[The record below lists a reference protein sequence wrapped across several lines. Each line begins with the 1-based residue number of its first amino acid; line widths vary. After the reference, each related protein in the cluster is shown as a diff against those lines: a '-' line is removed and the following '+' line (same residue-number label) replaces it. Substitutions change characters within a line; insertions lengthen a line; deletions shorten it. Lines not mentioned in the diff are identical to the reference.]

1 MKITKHL
8 AQFLAEEGVLT
19 EFVVNHI
26 NQCGEYHDRIIS
38 GVGYGFIW
46 RNTPE
51 EHHYWHKLSVK
62 YNKYYNEDN

>member
-26 NQCGEYHDRIIS
+26 NQNGKDDNFIIS
-38 GVGYGFIW
+38 GVGHGFTW
-46 RNTPE
+46 SKTPE
-51 EHHYWHKLSVK
+51 GYEYWNYLHEKHVLR
-62 YNKYYNEDN
+62 